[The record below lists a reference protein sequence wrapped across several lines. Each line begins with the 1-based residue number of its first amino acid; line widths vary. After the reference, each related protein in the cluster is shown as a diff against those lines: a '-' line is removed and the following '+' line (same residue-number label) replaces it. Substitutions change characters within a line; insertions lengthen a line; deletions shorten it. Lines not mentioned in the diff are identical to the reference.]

1 MRRELLVFLVGAGLA
16 STAGTLPAQTLGT
29 PIFMAPTRA
38 FQKQELGGYI
48 SDPGEGVSIAIE
60 GEYRRFHKTFDWGFQ
75 GGYMDTDGGGDN
87 IGALGIDARAVLAK
101 HSEDFPLDAAVT
113 GGFGVLFSGG
123 NTGFL
128 IPLGV
133 SLGRQILLEE
143 SKISFTPYV
152 HPVIAPAFGD
162 LFDDAQF
169 GLGLGVDITLTK
181 TFDVRVS
188 GAVGDYEGV
197 GIGVAW
203 HK

>member
-1 MRRELLVFLVGAGLA
+1 MRRELLTFLVGAGLV

-38 FQKQELGGYI
+38 FQVQELGGYI

-60 GEYRRFHKTFDWGFQ
+60 GEYRRSHKTFDWGLQ
-75 GGYMDTDGGGDN
+75 GGYMDAEGGADN

-101 HSEDFPLDAAVT
+101 HNNDFPLDAAVT

-123 NTGFL
+123 DVGFL

-133 SLGRQILLEE
+133 SLGRQVLLEE

>member
-1 MRRELLVFLVGAGLA
+1 MRRELLVFMAGAGLMFG
-16 STAGTLPAQTLGT
+16 AGALPAQTVAT
-29 PIFMAPTRA
+29 PVFMAPTRA
-38 FQKQELGGYI
+38 FEKQELGGYI

-60 GEYRRFHKTFDWGFQ
+60 GEYRRNHKTFDWGLQ
-75 GGYMDTDGGGDN
+75 AAYMDADGGDDL
-87 IGALGIDARAVLAK
+87 GAFGIDARAVLAR
-101 HSEDFPLDAAVT
+101 HNDDFPLDASVT
-113 GGFGVLFSGG
+113 GGFGVLFSDG

-133 SLGRQILLEE
+133 SLGRQVLLEE

>member
-1 MRRELLVFLVGAGLA
+1 MFIVGAGLA
-16 STAGTLPAQTLGT
+16 SSAGTLSAQTLGT
-29 PIFMAPTRA
+29 PVFMAPTRA
-38 FQKQELGGYI
+38 FQLQELGGYI

-60 GEYRRFHKTFDWGFQ
+60 GEYRHSHKTFDWGLQ
-75 GGYMDTDGGGDN
+75 GAYMDADGGGDN
-87 IGALGIDARAVLAK
+87 LGAFGIDARAVLAK
-101 HSEDFPLDAAVT
+101 HNKDFPLDASVT

-181 TFDVRVS
+181 TLDVRVS

-197 GIGVAW
+197 G
-203 HK
+203 